1 MEERRVRE
9 RGTLGRGYSV
19 DPHLQWLVELSPL
32 KACQRGWQK
41 GEEGQEWSGSHTGRI
56 RNIIM
61 PLQPKSGKAI
71 SYAQAKAEAMLQQ
84 KRQTEAGLISNVS
97 VFISLSLCL
106 SVSVSVPVSF
116 SVAVV
121 GGSRKQFCG

>member
-41 GEEGQEWSGSHTGRI
+41 GEEGLEWSGSHTGRI

-71 SYAQAKAEAMLQQ
+71 SNAQAKAEAMLQ
-84 KRQTEAGLISNVS
+84 
-97 VFISLSLCL
+97 
-106 SVSVSVPVSF
+106 
-116 SVAVV
+116 
-121 GGSRKQFCG
+121 

>member
-41 GEEGQEWSGSHTGRI
+41 GVEEGQEWIAHGAHT
-56 RNIIM
+56 
-61 PLQPKSGKAI
+61 
-71 SYAQAKAEAMLQQ
+71 
-84 KRQTEAGLISNVS
+84 
-97 VFISLSLCL
+97 
-106 SVSVSVPVSF
+106 
-116 SVAVV
+116 
-121 GGSRKQFCG
+121 